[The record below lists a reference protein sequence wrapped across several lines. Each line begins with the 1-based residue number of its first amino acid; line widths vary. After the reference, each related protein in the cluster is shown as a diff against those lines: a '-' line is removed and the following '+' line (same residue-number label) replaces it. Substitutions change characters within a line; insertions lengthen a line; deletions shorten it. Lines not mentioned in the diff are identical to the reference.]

1 MPLVE
6 TSKLPVK
13 EPRPGWR
20 GRFFHSDHMT
30 FAYYD
35 IAPGSDVHTHHHSQ
49 EEVWH
54 VIEGELELVVDGVTS
69 VVRAGDAAV
78 VPADVAHSGA
88 GRRPLPC
95 NRGRLSDPRVDRR
108 SQHTLSP
115 YHVTGIPAA
124 TRRPYRG
131 RRAASAA
138 SSALICPEVG
148 SRRRGARR
156 RHRVPPAAAGRNRA
170 GRRGGARVD
179 VRAGAAVRP
188 HRRPGCERPGGLAAC
203 PGLTCCPIVAPDLR

>member
-30 FAYYD
+30 FGYYD

-78 VPADVAHSGA
+78 VPADVAHSA
-88 GRRPLPC
+88 RADGRCRAIV
-95 NRGRLSDPRVDRR
+95 VDY
-108 SQHTLSP
+108 P
-115 YHVTGIPAA
+115 
-124 TRRPYRG
+124 TRE
-131 RRAASAA
+131 S
-138 SSALICPEVG
+138 VG
-148 SRRRGARR
+148 GVSTR
-156 RHRVPPAAAGRNRA
+156 
-170 GRRGGARVD
+170 
-179 VRAGAAVRP
+179 
-188 HRRPGCERPGGLAAC
+188 
-203 PGLTCCPIVAPDLR
+203 